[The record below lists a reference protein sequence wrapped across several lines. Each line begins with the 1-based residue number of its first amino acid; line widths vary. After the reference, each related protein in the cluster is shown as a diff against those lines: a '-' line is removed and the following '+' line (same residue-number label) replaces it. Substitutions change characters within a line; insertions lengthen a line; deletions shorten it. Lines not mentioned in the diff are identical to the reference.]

1 MYFLPKTKKFQYW
14 INLWGEKKLKCATS
28 DLQNEREGGLSL
40 ISFRCSDSLFIII
53 YYSVYQTLSGDL
65 GGAMFM
71 QGSGPTLADLL
82 QSIPGDPY
90 TEGESL
96 FADLAMTVVSQYC
109 SIN

>member
-1 MYFLPKTKKFQYW
+1 MR
-14 INLWGEKKLKCATS
+14 EKVVCLV
-28 DLQNEREGGLSL
+28 
-40 ISFRCSDSLFIII
+40 SFKCSDNLSIIVC
-53 YYSVYQTLSGDL
+53 YSVYQTLSGDL
-65 GGAMFM
+65 GGALFM

-109 SIN
+109 SINWHCNFIVISTFVMSR